1 MPDNMEIQVRH
12 AEPGDYEAIHR
23 IYIQPKVVWGTLQLP
38 FRSAEVRR
46 QQLVQPQEGTF
57 ILVACV
63 EGEVVGHLSLR
74 ASSHSPRRRHAG
86 SIGMGVHDEWQGKG
100 VGTAL
105 MEALIEL
112 ADRWLNLTRLELT
125 VWTDNEPAI
134 RLYRKFGF
142 ETEGTLRGY
151 AFRDGRFVDVY
162 SMARVRISET

>member
-1 MPDNMEIQVRH
+1 LEIRVRH

-23 IYIQPKVVWGTLQLP
+23 IYVQPKVVWGTLQLP

-46 QQLVQPQEGTF
+46 QQLAQPQDGQFT
-57 ILVACV
+57 LVASV
-63 EGEVVGHLSLR
+63 EGEVVGHLNLR
-74 ASSHSPRRRHAG
+74 TSPRSPRRKHAG

-105 MEALIEL
+105 VEALIDL
-112 ADRWLNLTRLELT
+112 ADRWLNLTRLELS

-151 AFRDGRFVDVY
+151 GFRDGRFVDVY
-162 SMARVRISET
+162 YMARVKISET

>member
-1 MPDNMEIQVRH
+1 MEIRVRH
-12 AEPGDYEAIHR
+12 AEPGDYEAIHG
-23 IYIQPKVVWGTLQLP
+23 IYVQPKVVWGTLQLP

-46 QQLVQPQEGTF
+46 QQLAQPQDGQFT
-57 ILVACV
+57 LVASV
-63 EGEVVGHLSLR
+63 EGEVVGHLNLR
-74 ASSHSPRRRHAG
+74 TSPHSPRRKHAG

-105 MEALIEL
+105 VEALIDL
-112 ADRWLNLTRLELT
+112 ADRWLNLTRLELS

-151 AFRDGRFVDVY
+151 GFRDGRFVDVHY
-162 SMARVRISET
+162 MARVKISET